1 MTAEELR
8 LLAIIAVLALV
19 TLVTRSFFF
28 MSDRE
33 WPLPRW
39 VERGLN
45 YAPIAALSAVVLPEI
60 ITVQGQLLNTWL
72 DARWMAALAGA
83 AAYYWRH
90 NVLIT
95 IVVGMAVYLP
105 LHLGLGW

>member
-1 MTAEELR
+1 M
-8 LLAIIAVLALV
+8 V
-19 TLVTRSFFF
+19 TLLTRSFFF

-33 WPLPRW
+33 LPLPRW

-60 ITVQGQLLNTWL
+60 ITVQGQFIDTWQ
-72 DARWMAALAGA
+72 DARWIAAGVGA
-83 AAYYWRH
+83 ATYYWRH

-95 IVVGMAVYLP
+95 ILAGMAVYLP
-105 LHLGLGW
+105 LHLVLGW